1 MILMGVFQI
10 SRAGGKEM
18 IFSESYGM
26 GVMLMGLGAFIYLS
40 CRGFALLYYGFPP
53 EKEKE

>member
-1 MILMGVFQI
+1 
-10 SRAGGKEM
+10 M

-26 GVMLMGLGAFIYLS
+26 GVLLMGLGAFIYLS

-53 EKEKE
+53 KEAGK